1 MISRATSG
9 TGRRVF
15 LAWRRSRLKAVWA
28 STFSEAISIPLA
40 CSISTRESS
49 ATWSC
54 LASRLL
60 AWAATADP
68 SRLATT
74 PA

>member
-1 MISRATSG
+1 MTSRATSG
-9 TGRRVF
+9 RGRLVF
-15 LAWRRSRLKAVWA
+15 LAMRRSRVKAVWA
-28 STFSEAISIPLA
+28 SIFSKAISTPLA

-49 ATWSC
+49 ATWSW
-54 LASRLL
+54 LASRVL